1 MVERLEKEMSAYLM
15 DVDYATKEDIL
26 RDYFIA
32 FSNKDVDTL
41 ETMFTKDIE
50 LTDSFGHWSGI
61 EDVIGANKTIFQN
74 CLRITAI
81 IDKIIVE
88 GDSACAIIDIEIMTQ
103 GTDPTNDFR
112 ENHQTLKVID
122 YFVFDNDNKIKK
134 ISAYKQ

>member
-1 MVERLEKEMSAYLM
+1 MSMENA
-15 DVDYATKEDIL
+15 VIEDTL
-26 RDYFIA
+26 RDYFEA

-41 ETMFTKDIE
+41 ETMFSNDIQ

-61 EDVIGANKTIFQN
+61 ADVIEANKTIFRN

-81 IDKIIVE
+81 VDAIIVE
-88 GDSACAIIDIEIMTQ
+88 GDSACAVIDIEIMTQ
-103 GTDPTNDFR
+103 GSDPTNDFR

-122 YFVFDNDNKIKK
+122 YFVFDDDLKIKK

>member
-1 MVERLEKEMSAYLM
+1 MKLEKEMSMNNAM
-15 DVDYATKEDIL
+15 IENVL
-26 RDYFIA
+26 RDYFEA
-32 FSNKDVDTL
+32 FSNKDIDTL
-41 ETMFTKDIE
+41 ETMFANDIQ

-61 EDVIGANKTIFQN
+61 EDVIEANKTIFKN

-81 IDKIIVE
+81 IDEIIVE

-103 GTDPTNDFR
+103 GSDPTNDFR

-122 YFVFDNDNKIKK
+122 YFVFDADLKIRK

>member
-1 MVERLEKEMSAYLM
+1 MKLEKEMSMNNAM
-15 DVDYATKEDIL
+15 IENVL
-26 RDYFIA
+26 RDYFEA

-41 ETMFTKDIE
+41 ETMFAKDIQ

-61 EDVIGANKTIFQN
+61 EDVIEANKTIFKN

-81 IDKIIVE
+81 VDAFIVE
-88 GDSACAIIDIEIMTQ
+88 GDSACAVIDIEIMTQ
-103 GTDPTNDFR
+103 GSDPTNDFR

-122 YFVFDNDNKIKK
+122 YFVFDDDLKIKK

>member
-1 MVERLEKEMSAYLM
+1 MSMENA
-15 DVDYATKEDIL
+15 VIEDTL
-26 RDYFIA
+26 RDYFEA

-41 ETMFTKDIE
+41 ETMFSNDIQ

-61 EDVIGANKTIFQN
+61 ADVIEANKTIFRN

-81 IDKIIVE
+81 VDAFIVE
-88 GDSACAIIDIEIMTQ
+88 GDSACAVIDIEIMTQ
-103 GTDPTNDFR
+103 GSDPTNDFR

-122 YFVFDNDNKIKK
+122 YFVFDDDLKIKK